1 MVSQDL
7 GTMIVY
13 AETNFV
19 LELAFEQEEHESC
32 RGLVAFAKEGEI
44 ELAVP
49 AFCVGEAYA
58 RQIRRQRDRE
68 DLQRRLATEL
78 GELSR
83 SPSYAGRLDEV
94 REVTTLLVESA
105 EEERRR
111 LEMVLGEIYETATL
125 IPLDED
131 VAREAQRQQGERGL
145 GPQDALVYASI
156 LIHLQG
162 AVASDPIAEQTGCFV
177 TRDRDFVDDD
187 VRADLDELGCKLLFR
202 FEAALGYVRSR
213 LS

>member
-1 MVSQDL
+1 
-7 GTMIVY
+7 MIVY

-68 DLQRRLATEL
+68 NLQRRLATEL

-111 LEMVLGEIYETATL
+111 LETVLGEIYETATL
-125 IPLDED
+125 ILLDED
-131 VAREAQRQQGERGL
+131 VAREAQRQQANRGL

-156 LIHLQG
+156 LAHLKG
-162 AVASDPIAEQTGCFV
+162 SVAADPTAEQRGCFV
-177 TRDRDFVDDD
+177 TRDRDFADED
-187 VRADLDELGCKLLFR
+187 VRSDLDGLGCKLLFK
-202 FEAALGYVRSR
+202 FDTALEYVQSY
-213 LS
+213 LP

>member
-1 MVSQDL
+1 
-7 GTMIVY
+7 MILY

-32 RGLVAFAKEGEI
+32 RGIVELAREGEL

-49 AFCVGEAYA
+49 AFCVGEAYG

-68 DLQRRLATEL
+68 ELQRRLAKEL

-83 SPSYAGRLDEV
+83 SPAYAGRLDEV
-94 REVTTLLVESA
+94 REVTALLVESG

-111 LEMVLGEIYETATL
+111 LEAILGEIYETATL
-125 IPLDED
+125 IPLDEA
-131 VAREAQRQQGERGL
+131 VAREAQREQSRRGL
-145 GPQDALVYASI
+145 GPHDALVYASV
-156 LIHLQG
+156 LGHLHSPG
-162 AVASDPIAEQTGCFV
+162 ADSRTGEEHGCFV
-177 TRDRDFVDDD
+177 TRDRDFADED
-187 VRADLDELGCKLLFR
+187 VRADLEGLGCKLLFK
-202 FEAALGYVRSR
+202 FDTALRYVRSH